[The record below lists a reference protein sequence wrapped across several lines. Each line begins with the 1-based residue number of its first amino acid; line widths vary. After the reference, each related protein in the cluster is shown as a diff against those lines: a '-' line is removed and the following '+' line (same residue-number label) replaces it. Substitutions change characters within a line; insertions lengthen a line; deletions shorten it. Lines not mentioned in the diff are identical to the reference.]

1 MRHPL
6 KIVRFQI
13 ERWIQ
18 RGVFHQLLFVA
29 GLIVAISVIGG
40 LVAWAATD
48 QFRTPLEGIW
58 WSFLRLTDPGYLGD
72 DEGAVLRIVSTVVTV
87 LGYVLFMG
95 SLIAIMTQWLNQTL
109 RRFEAG
115 LAPISMRG
123 HVVILGWTNRTP
135 EIVRQLLGARGRLRR
150 FLDEHRT
157 RSLRIVIVADE
168 VNTELR
174 YRLRTWLGNEWRDRQ
189 IFLRAGSPLKRTDL
203 ERFDLPRAVAII
215 VPGDEFVSGDAETSD
230 IRVVK
235 TLLNLRQILEPLP
248 EEAPPSIVAEV
259 LNPLTVRVAQT
270 TLKEGLEVMSG
281 DAVIARLVAQSIRD
295 PRLAMVFLELLSHR
309 RGSSPYVR
317 AFPELAGGHPME
329 LNGRFERAVVIG
341 AVRPKDG
348 RFVAYLNP
356 PRDFRLER
364 DDMLALIAPRYEDCV
379 ATGAG
384 GEWSSPDL
392 APRTGTS
399 MASRRVLVLGWSR
412 KIGAIVQELAAP
424 ATADVDLTLVSRLPK
439 TQRQSVLAGFGWDRE
454 RVRVEHVERDYAVSG
469 VLEDIGLRDFN
480 SIVLVASTLM
490 KTSEEADARAI
501 MAYELLR
508 SVLDEQIQ
516 VRDTRPEIVVDFA
529 SQASAELFPNSRD
542 VFLVSPRIMGY
553 LHTHVALRPALKPV
567 FSELLMPGGAEV
579 AMRRTDDYELPSATF
594 YFRDVE
600 RQAASHGEIALG
612 VLTARGT
619 SDEQL
624 ELSPP
629 PDRPCS
635 SSGDEI
641 IIVLAARDEAISGHS
656 DG

>member
-1 MRHPL
+1 M
-6 KIVRFQI
+6 KFVRFQL

-29 GLIVAISVIGG
+29 GLIGAISVIGG
-40 LVAWAATD
+40 LVAWVATD
-48 QFRTPLEGIW
+48 QFRTPLDGIW

-115 LAPISMRG
+115 LSPIAMRG

-150 FLDEHRT
+150 FLEEHHT

-174 YRLRTWLGNEWRDRQ
+174 QGLRTWLGDAWRNRQ
-189 IFLRAGSPLKRTDL
+189 IFLRAGSSLKRIDL

-230 IRVVK
+230 IHVVK
-235 TLLNLRQILEPLP
+235 TLLNLRQILEPMP

-270 TLKEGLEVMSG
+270 TLKEGLEVISG
-281 DAVIARLVAQSIRD
+281 DGIIARLLAQTIRD
-295 PRLAMVFLELLSHR
+295 PRLAVVFLELLSHR
-309 RGSSPYVR
+309 HGCSLYVR
-317 AFPELAGGHPME
+317 AFPDLAGHHPTE

-348 RFVAYLNP
+348 RFVACLNP

-364 DDMLALIAPRYEDCV
+364 DDLLALIAPRYEDCV
-379 ATGAG
+379 ATGAS

-392 APRTGTS
+392 APRTDTP
-399 MASRRVLVLGWSR
+399 MAPRRVLVLGWSR
-412 KIGAIVQELAAP
+412 KIGAIVRELAAP
-424 ATADVDLTLVSRLPK
+424 ATADVELTLVSRLPK
-439 TQRQSVLAGFGWDRE
+439 TKRQSILAGFDWDRE

-480 SIVLVASTLM
+480 TIVLVASTLM

-516 VRDTRPEIVVDFA
+516 ARDTRPEIVTEFA
-529 SQASAELFPNSRD
+529 SRSSAELFPESRD

-553 LHTHVALRPALKPV
+553 LHAHVALRPALESV
-567 FSELLMPGGAEV
+567 FGELFMTGGAEV
-579 AMRRTDDYELPSATF
+579 AMRRTGDYELPSTLS
-594 YFRDVE
+594 FRDVE

-612 VLTARGT
+612 VLTASGT
-619 SDEQL
+619 SDEKL
-624 ELSPP
+624 ELCPP
-629 PDRPCS
+629 AHRPCS
-635 SSGDEI
+635 SAGDEI
-641 IIVLAARDEAISGHS
+641 IIVLAARDEALSRHS